1 MKVSPE
7 DTNVHSLLCSSINI
21 KNMKTQWISSMDQRK
36 YFFIIFES
44 PPIMSFIINF
54 LLNYKIFTTDISITN
69 LNIIHSIVTRLH
81 KNNVF
86 ETISKVENIQRHQF
100 YDLES
105 KALENSW
112 NIQMKTMS
120 ITTWLFGICPSISYG
135 FQ

>member
-1 MKVSPE
+1 
-7 DTNVHSLLCSSINI
+7 
-21 KNMKTQWISSMDQRK
+21 MDQRK

-105 KALENSW
+105 KALENS
-112 NIQMKTMS
+112 
-120 ITTWLFGICPSISYG
+120 
-135 FQ
+135 